1 MKKLKKL
8 LVAVPLA
15 LASAAALTGCGDPHE
30 HSLKLTGAI
39 TPDCDSAGNSAYYTC
54 ETCGKYYSD
63 DQGVTEIAQ
72 NSWVL
77 NPLGHLYMNAE
88 DHDCNR
94 GCGKIR
100 ETSAYNSWDGTVSNS
115 LPEAVNGVIG
125 ITTAEQLA
133 KVAAMVNAGNTFE
146 GVTLKLYVDIDL
158 NNIEW
163 TPIGHGGSNYASAVD
178 EYSAVFKG
186 TFDGNN
192 HTIYNLKITTAVGGD
207 VNTDAAA
214 GVGLFGAVD
223 TAVIKNFKIDTAVV
237 TGNHWV
243 GSAVGFARGT
253 TLDNV
258 DVTNVTVSSVYLYEE
273 TDGDKA
279 GALIGYLGNNVAS
292 GSEIK
297 NCDVTNSTVN
307 AARDAG
313 QIVGCTAVDYTA
325 NDNIVTLTNNTVENV
340 VVTDNNETANTSNN
354 DNIKNEPVGSE
365 RHY

>member
-15 LASAAALTGCGDPHE
+15 LASTMAFTGCGDPHE
-30 HSLKLTGAI
+30 HTLKLTGANAA
-39 TPDCDSAGNSAYYTC
+39 DCDTAGNSAYYTC

-63 DQGVTEIAQ
+63 DAAEHEIAE
-72 NSWVL
+72 NSWVI
-77 NPLGHLYMNAE
+77 NPLGHLFMNAD

-94 GCGKIR
+94 GCGLIR
-100 ETSAYNSWDGTVSNS
+100 ETSAYNVWDGTVATA
-115 LPEAVNGVIG
+115 LPNAVNSVIT
-125 ITTAEQLA
+125 ISTAEQLA
-133 KVAAMVNAGNTFE
+133 KLAALVNAGNTFE
-146 GVTLKLYVDIDL
+146 GVTIKLSVNIDL
-158 NNIEW
+158 DNREW
-163 TPIGHGGSNYASAVD
+163 TPIGHGGSDYASAVD
-178 EYSAVFKG
+178 QYSAVFKG
-186 TFDGNN
+186 TFDGDN

-207 VNTDAAA
+207 VNTSAAA

-243 GSAVGFARGT
+243 GTAVGFARGT

-258 DVTNVTVSSVYLYEE
+258 DVTNVAVSSIYLYEE

-297 NCDVTNSTVN
+297 NCDVSNGTVN

-340 VVTDNNETANTSNN
+340 VVTDNNETANTDNN
-354 DNIKNEPVGSE
+354 DNIKNEPIGSV

>member
-1 MKKLKKL
+1 MKKIKKL

-15 LASAAALTGCGDPHE
+15 LASALAFTGCGDHT
-30 HSLKLTGAI
+30 HTLKLTQAVSA
-39 TPDCDSAGNSAYYTC
+39 TCDTAGNSAYYTC
-54 ETCGKYYSD
+54 ETCGKHYSD
-63 DQGVTEIAQ
+63 EAGVTEIAE
-72 NSWVL
+72 NSWVI
-77 NPLGHLYMNAE
+77 NKLGHLYVNAE

-94 GCGKIR
+94 GCGTIR
-100 ETSAYNSWDGTVSNS
+100 ETSVYNIWDGTVASA
-115 LPEAVNGVIG
+115 LPAEVESVIT

-146 GVTLKLYVDIDL
+146 GKTIKLGSNIDL
-158 NNIEW
+158 ANREW
-163 TPIGHGGSNYASAVD
+163 TPIGHGGADYASVVD
-178 EYSAVFKG
+178 QYSAVFKG
-186 TFDGNN
+186 TFDGDN
-192 HTIYNLKITTAVGGD
+192 HTIYNLRITTAKGGD
-207 VNTDAAA
+207 VNTNAAA
-214 GVGLFGAVD
+214 GVGLFGAAD

-243 GSAVGFARGT
+243 GTAVGFARGT

-258 DVTNVTVSSVYLYEE
+258 DVTNVAVSSVYLYEE

-297 NCDVTNSTVN
+297 NCDVSNGTVN

-325 NDNIVTLTNNTVENV
+325 NDNVVTLTNNTVDSV
-340 VVTDNNETANTSNN
+340 TVTDNNETANTTNN
-354 DNIKNEPVGSE
+354 DNIKNEPIGSV